1 MITANYYTIGGS
13 TVGDEVELKSS
24 NLNSAKVEAV
34 EMTGMDIMIDSP
46 SFILLGD
53 KLRRMIVSIDPH

>member
-13 TVGDEVELKSS
+13 TVGDEVEFKS
-24 NLNSAKVEAV
+24 NDLNSAKVEAV